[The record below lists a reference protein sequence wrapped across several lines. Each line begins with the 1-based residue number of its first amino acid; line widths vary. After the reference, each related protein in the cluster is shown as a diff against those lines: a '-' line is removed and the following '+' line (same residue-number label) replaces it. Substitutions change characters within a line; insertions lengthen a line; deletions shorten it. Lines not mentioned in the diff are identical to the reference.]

1 MPKKEET
8 KEEIKETSSKTTK
21 KTVSKPE
28 GFKKIAVADVQK
40 VVMQSK
46 QVHALKAE
54 QDKRI
59 YELNQWLAMVKNDV
73 EKQPTQE
80 EKQRLVDT
88 YNKEFAQRQ
97 AQIKSEYAANLQVVE
112 KSISE
117 TISAEAQKMGYD
129 MVLSKYIV
137 LFGGDDITEDIA
149 KIVE

>member
-1 MPKKEET
+1 MPKKVEE
-8 KEEIKETSSKTTK
+8 KAEVKETAVKTTK
-21 KTVSKPE
+21 KAATKPD

-59 YELNQWLAMVKNDV
+59 YDLNQWLAMVKNNV
-73 EKQPTQE
+73 EQQSTQQD
-80 EKQRLVDT
+80 KQRLVDE

-97 AQIKSEYAANLQVVE
+97 NQIRSEYTASLQEVE
-112 KSISE
+112 KSISA
-117 TISAEAQKMGYD
+117 TISEEAQKMGYD

-137 LFGGDDITEDIA
+137 LFGGDDITEEIA
-149 KIVE
+149 KLVQ